1 MPVDVDLGRDLVTIM
16 TENNK
21 DVPPFMKL
29 FWEEQQKYLSS
40 SKNGVR
46 YHPIIIRYCLRLAGK
61 TPAAYAEIR
70 FDDKNNSGFV
80 ILPSRRR
87 LRDYKNYIRP
97 RQGFNKNIVHQLK
110 NIVQNFSDVEKY
122 CIILMDEMKIQ
133 ESLVWD
139 KHTGDL
145 IAFVDLGDTELNYA
159 TLKKSEEFSSHILV
173 FLVRS
178 VVNPLKFSLANFAT
192 NNATSIQLF
201 PLFWNA
207 VGILEE
213 NCKLKVVGVTCD
225 GASSNRRM
233 FRMHLAMTRDEDIN
247 EDVDVTSN
255 PKCICRGR

>member
-21 DVPPFMKL
+21 DVPPFM

-87 LRDYKNYIRP
+87 LREYKNYIRP

-192 NNATSIQLF
+192 IMQHLSNYSLCFGMQLVF
-201 PLFWNA
+201 WKKIANLKLLVLRVMVHPLT
-207 VGILEE
+207 E
-213 NCKLKVVGVTCD
+213 
-225 GASSNRRM
+225 
-233 FRMHLAMTRDEDIN
+233 
-247 EDVDVTSN
+247 
-255 PKCICRGR
+255 KCFGCI